1 MHFGEYE
8 LSPSLISLSP
18 LPSAHWKAFQ
28 RLPIRSSSWCY
39 PTFNLAKV
47 DHSVSRLPPPTWRP
61 VQTRFRFGSVPQ
73 DLTLPGKVTRRFIMQ
88 KARRHVITTLRPLV
102 GRRVQGLFH
111 SPARGSFHLSLT
123 VLVRYRSLGSI

>member
-39 PTFNLAKV
+39 PTFNLLMGRSLGFASTPA
-47 DHSVSRLPPPTWRP
+47 DYDALFRLAFASAPGLKPLAWPT
-61 VQTRFRFGSVPQ
+61 
-73 DLTLPGKVTRRFIMQ
+73 KVTRRFIMQ
-88 KARRHVITTLRPLV
+88 KARRH
-102 GRRVQGLFH
+102 
-111 SPARGSFHLSLT
+111 
-123 VLVRYRSLGSI
+123 SI

>member
-47 DHSVSRLPPPTWRP
+47 DHSVSRLPPPTGRP
-61 VQTRFRFGSVPQ
+61 IQTRFRFGSVP
-73 DLTLPGKVTRRFIMQ
+73 
-88 KARRHVITTLRPLV
+88 
-102 GRRVQGLFH
+102 
-111 SPARGSFHLSLT
+111 
-123 VLVRYRSLGSI
+123 